1 MKVVSVLTS
10 SARGGAE
17 FAAVWLLDAL
27 AERGHESVLLTN
39 LPEVCYGTRVT
50 ARPIEIGPK
59 LSRASIRRLLL
70 SIPKLRSTLRRALR
84 REHPYDVL
92 LLHFKKEQL
101 LTLALP
107 KPLRATCVWAE
118 WGPLPAPLRRG
129 IANRVYRR
137 AARRVDVALAVSAG
151 TKATLVAA
159 GLDERKTFVLPN
171 AVRIEEHRYSETA
184 RREIREQ
191 LGIAEDSFVVGSLT
205 RLHAKKRNDVLVEAV
220 KRLDDDVHLIFAGE
234 GESEGELRRLAQPL
248 GARAHFLPTPG
259 KEAANVIS
267 AFDLAVFCP
276 SPTEG
281 APLSVIV
288 PMLCGRPV
296 VASGAEG
303 ARDLLPPGSGLIVS
317 PENDVSALA
326 AALAEYQRDPDRR
339 AREGRLAREHAE
351 LTHSASH
358 VAAEFERIV
367 KAAIAAR
374 TPA

>member
-10 SARGGAE
+10 SAHGGAE

-39 LPEVCYGTRVT
+39 LPAVCNGTRVT

-59 LSRASIRRLLL
+59 LSRASFRRLLL
-70 SIPKLRSTLRRALR
+70 SVPKLRSTLRRALR
-84 REHPYDVL
+84 REQPYDVL

-107 KPLRATCVWAE
+107 RSLRATCVWAE

-171 AVRIEEHRYSETA
+171 AVRIEEHRYSEIA
-184 RREIREQ
+184 RREIRER

-220 KRLDDDVHLIFAGE
+220 KRLDGDVHLIFAGE

-303 ARDLLPPGSGLIVS
+303 ARDLLPPGCGLIVS

>member
-10 SARGGAE
+10 SAHGGAE

-27 AERGHESVLLTN
+27 AERGHETVLLTN
-39 LPEVCYGTRVT
+39 LPELCSGTRVI

-59 LSRASIRRLLL
+59 LSRTSFRRLLL
-70 SIPKLRSTLRRALR
+70 SIPRLGSTLRRELQGER
-84 REHPYDVL
+84 PYDVL

-107 KPLRATCVWAE
+107 KSLRATCVWAE
-118 WGPLPAPLRRG
+118 WGPLPAPLHRG
-129 IANRVYRR
+129 IVNFVYRA
-137 AARRVDVALAVSAG
+137 AARRADVALAVSEG
-151 TKATLVAA
+151 TKVTLVAA
-159 GLDERKTFVLPN
+159 GFDERKTFVLPN

-184 RREIREQ
+184 RREIRER
-191 LGIAEDSFVVGSLT
+191 LGIAENSFVVGSLT

-220 KRLDDDVHLIFAGE
+220 KRLGGDVHLIFAGE

-267 AFDLAVFCP
+267 VFDVAVFCP

-288 PMLCGRPV
+288 PMLCERPV
-296 VASGAEG
+296 VASGSEG
-303 ARDLLPPGSGLIVS
+303 ARDLLPPGCGLIVR

-326 AALAEYQRDPDRR
+326 DALADYQRDPDRR
-339 AREGRLAREHAE
+339 AREGRLARKHAE
-351 LTHSASH
+351 LTHSAAH
-358 VAAEFERIV
+358 VATEFERIV
-367 KAAIAAR
+367 AAAIAGRA
-374 TPA
+374 PA